1 MANVLL
7 PMNTIIMQYGVI
19 GEDNLPTCLTVANCP
34 SVHHFPDHVWRNLL
48 RYDSIVDSWAAHCL
62 YYSQELNRPACCADV
77 LNLRDGPCCLPDLDT
92 RFKICRAL
100 YGQAFVGFYQRAFF

>member
-48 RYDSIVDSWAAHCL
+48 R
-62 YYSQELNRPACCADV
+62 
-77 LNLRDGPCCLPDLDT
+77 
-92 RFKICRAL
+92 
-100 YGQAFVGFYQRAFF
+100 